1 MKNAKL
7 SGADIWELDP
17 GEVEKKKLFELF
29 CEPILNYDRND
40 NKHDYKNNNHNND
53 IDHYKSNQDY
63 INNYNND
70 NKTSEIETKRQRKIF
85 EVLVFY
91 FQR

>member
-1 MKNAKL
+1 M
-7 SGADIWELDP
+7 
-17 GEVEKKKLFELF
+17 
-29 CEPILNYDRND
+29 
-40 NKHDYKNNNHNND
+40 
-53 IDHYKSNQDY
+53 DHYKINQDY